1 MVSGDVCEREARAH
15 VGLRMRLRLQI
26 ASELKPR
33 RIVCPLPQNATIFP
47 QTRHHEVTMLGAP
60 PQNLLSFGVG
70 GKMNGSPKEEVT
82 PIQSAIG
89 SFVPSVLQF

>member
-1 MVSGDVCEREARAH
+1 MPAATKCNNLSGQLLEYY
-15 VGLRMRLRLQI
+15 G
-26 ASELKPR
+26 
-33 RIVCPLPQNATIFP
+33 